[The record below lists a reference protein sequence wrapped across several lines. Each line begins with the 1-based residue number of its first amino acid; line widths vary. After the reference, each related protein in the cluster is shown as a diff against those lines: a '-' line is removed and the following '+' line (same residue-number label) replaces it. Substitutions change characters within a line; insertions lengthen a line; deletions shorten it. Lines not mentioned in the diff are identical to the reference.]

1 MDIINNI
8 QTYRDIDFYE
18 KNILNQSTTLSSF
31 SQKNDTTITV
41 ADATSFP
48 QNGGY
53 IKIEDEICFYKQRTN
68 TQFLEV
74 SRGVSGNT
82 TLGDLYASSNFVS
95 TIAADHVAGVSVQ
108 NISNLFLYSLVK
120 SFEKQYLSEFP
131 EAYLKDGVDKRTLI
145 KNITSFYQS
154 KGTDNSIKF
163 LFKCLIDNDPTPEI
177 EYPRDFTLKNSDS
190 NWINVY
196 ALRVKIVSGDPEDL
210 VGQLIEQNVVGDYA
224 SAVVDNVKLA
234 GTYSD
239 ELLYDLILSEQSVNG
254 SFSVA
259 SKTNLT
265 ESIDATVVSGDRISV
280 FSTMGWE
287 KTGQFK
293 IGNESFTFEDKNV
306 NQFILKSRTGSGTYL
321 AGSPVTFGA
330 NVSGSGVDVLVY
342 GILYGLKN
350 ETAVPYSN
358 PGEFVEVSESGF
370 LTNDVKIVDDQNNL
384 RWGHYHQLYHI
395 HQTTLV

>member
-1 MDIINNI
+1 MQRTANQISFLVESQLPDFINEEYELFSKFVQKYYEQLELQGQPLDIINNI

-18 KNILNQSTTLSSF
+18 KNILKQSTSLTGF
-31 SQKNDTTITV
+31 IQKSDTTITV

-53 IKIEDEICFYKQRTN
+53 IKIEDEICFYKQRTD

-82 TLGDLYASSNFVS
+82 TLGDLYSSSNFVS

-210 VGQLIEQNVVGDYA
+210 VGQLIEQNIVGNYA

-259 SKTNLT
+259 
-265 ESIDATVVSGDRISV
+265 
-280 FSTMGWE
+280 
-287 KTGQFK
+287 
-293 IGNESFTFEDKNV
+293 
-306 NQFILKSRTGSGTYL
+306 LKL
-321 AGSPVTFGA
+321 
-330 NVSGSGVDVLVY
+330 L
-342 GILYGLKN
+342 
-350 ETAVPYSN
+350 
-358 PGEFVEVSESGF
+358 
-370 LTNDVKIVDDQNNL
+370 
-384 RWGHYHQLYHI
+384 
-395 HQTTLV
+395 

>member
-1 MDIINNI
+1 M
-8 QTYRDIDFYE
+8 
-18 KNILNQSTTLSSF
+18 K
-31 SQKNDTTITV
+31 
-41 ADATSFP
+41 
-48 QNGGY
+48 
-53 IKIEDEICFYKQRTN
+53 
-68 TQFLEV
+68 
-74 SRGVSGNT
+74 
-82 TLGDLYASSNFVS
+82 
-95 TIAADHVAGVSVQ
+95 
-108 NISNLFLYSLVK
+108 
-120 SFEKQYLSEFP
+120 KQYLSEFP

-145 KNITSFYQS
+145 KNITSFYS
-154 KGTDNSIKF
+154 PRGTDNPSIKF

-210 VGQLIEQNVVGDYA
+210 VGQLIEQNIVGNYA

-254 SFSVA
+254 SFSVVN
-259 SKTNLT
+259 KTTLT
-265 ESIDATVVSGDRISV
+265 ESIDATVVSGDKINV

-306 NQFILKSRTGSGTYL
+306 NQFILKSRTGSGTHSV
-321 AGSPVTFGA
+321 GSPVTFGA

-370 LTNDVKIVDDQNNL
+370 LTNDVKIVDDQNDL
-384 RWGHYHQLYHI
+384 RWSLSSTLPYSSNHASLSATIAGLNSNVSAIYEDETGYYIASSGFPSHDIIAAGATVPSDVQDQKLLKI
-395 HQTTLV
+395 IRKSPIQTTEIYETKYRDIGIALNGILYLSHKDEDFVLNGPIQSINVE